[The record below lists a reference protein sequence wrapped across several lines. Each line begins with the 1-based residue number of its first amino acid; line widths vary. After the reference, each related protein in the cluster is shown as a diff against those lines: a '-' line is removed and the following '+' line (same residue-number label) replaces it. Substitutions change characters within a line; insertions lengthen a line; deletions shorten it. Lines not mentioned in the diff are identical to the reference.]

1 MLRVNISQAV
11 ATAAIILCGG
21 LAGLIIGGAERNNII
36 LWCGVLA
43 LMIGAILLA
52 ISLKRCRELGKLLKL
67 ERERQE
73 QERQRELEQERQEL
87 GLQLERGQEDQEEQ
101 EDQENPVVV
110 VVYVNNPVSVA
121 PDFLETYSV

>member
-1 MLRVNISQAV
+1 MLRVNISQVV

-43 LMIGAILLA
+43 LIIGTIILA

-67 ERERQE
+67 EKERQRQE
-73 QERQRELEQERQEL
+73 QERELEQERQEL
-87 GLQLERGQEDQEEQ
+87 GRQLERGQEDQG
-101 EDQENPVVV
+101 NPVVV

>member
-1 MLRVNISQAV
+1 MLRVNISQVV

-21 LAGLIIGGAERNNII
+21 LAGLIVGGAERNNII

-43 LMIGAILLA
+43 LIIGTIILA

-67 ERERQE
+67 EKEQQRQE
-73 QERQRELEQERQEL
+73 QERELEQERQEL
-87 GLQLERGQEDQEEQ
+87 GRQLERGQEDQG
-101 EDQENPVVV
+101 NPVVV

>member
-11 ATAAIILCGG
+11 ATSAIILCGG

-36 LWCGVLA
+36 LWCGVLS
-43 LMIGAILLA
+43 LIIGTILLA

-67 ERERQE
+67 EQERQE

-87 GLQLERGQEDQEEQ
+87 GLQLERGQEDQEDQ
-101 EDQENPVVV
+101 EDQVNPVVV

>member
-11 ATAAIILCGG
+11 ATSAIILCGG

-43 LMIGAILLA
+43 LIIGTILLA

-67 ERERQE
+67 EQERQR

-87 GLQLERGQEDQEEQ
+87 GRQLERGQEDQEDQ
-101 EDQENPVVV
+101 EDQVNPVVV